1 MITTKTRDSDTG
13 SGRAAAGLGDGP
25 AAARPGATTMKA
37 VVQDTYGTSEVLE
50 LQDIAKPEIGDGD
63 VLVRVRAAG
72 VNPGDWA
79 IMGGL
84 PYIARPV
91 YGLRKPKNRVRGT
104 DVAGQVEGAGAGVG
118 RVPAGGGGIGSAQR
132 PGGGC

>member
-1 MITTKTRDSDTG
+1 MISTEIRATTTRT
-13 SGRAAAGLGDGP
+13 
-25 AAARPGATTMKA
+25 TTMKA
-37 VVQDTYGTSEVLE
+37 IVQAMSGTSEVVE
-50 LQDIAKPEIGDGD
+50 LREIAKPEIGEGD

-104 DVAGQVEGAGAGVG
+104 DVAGQVGAVGASGT
-118 RVPAGGGGIGSAQR
+118 RVR
-132 PGGGC
+132 PGGGEVGRGHV